1 MILYKKT
8 NRQRFIALLLL
19 LSPIFIQGVC
29 SKEDAPSPSAS
40 DQFVTW
46 TINGIQGRLAT
57 PVDSISQFIQGN
69 ATYVYGMTKPTPITA
84 FGVAFEGIG
93 PGTYPARYYGVFV
106 GGKYYVPS
114 TTPVQV
120 VVTAYGSSGQFIE
133 GTYSGNV
140 RDSLTSAVL
149 PVSGSF
155 RVKVN

>member
-84 FGVAFEGIG
+84 FGVAF
-93 PGTYPARYYGVFV
+93 
-106 GGKYYVPS
+106 
-114 TTPVQV
+114 
-120 VVTAYGSSGQFIE
+120 
-133 GTYSGNV
+133 
-140 RDSLTSAVL
+140 
-149 PVSGSF
+149 
-155 RVKVN
+155 